1 MVSGLVI
8 NAMITVSFKESDRF
22 LYAEGDTVG
31 LQRENQVLSSMHTYT
46 TFHFLFISSGQ
57 RRVQFQL
64 SNLDSNGDTFVSVC
78 FDLC

>member
-22 LYAEGDTVG
+22 LYADGVAVG
-31 LQRENQVLSSMHTYT
+31 FQRENQVLSLMHIDT

-64 SNLDSNGDTFVSVC
+64 RNLDSNEGTFVSVC